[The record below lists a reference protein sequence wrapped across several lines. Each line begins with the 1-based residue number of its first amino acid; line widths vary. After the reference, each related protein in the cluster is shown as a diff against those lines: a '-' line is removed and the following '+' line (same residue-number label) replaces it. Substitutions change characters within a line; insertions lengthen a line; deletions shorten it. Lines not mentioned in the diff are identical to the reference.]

1 MKKIVRL
8 TENDL
13 TKIVKKVI
21 REQEHPTGLKT
32 GSGKKT
38 EIIDKTVTLYSDVQQ
53 QDRMVRATIFK
64 VEDHPQYDGLNLT
77 FTHIVFDSK
86 STDLLRGMYR
96 CGSGKIALNNPGGS
110 NSNHKLKSVG
120 YNEQLTD
127 VLMKEYCTS
136 DFAQTGSEEESD
148 FA

>member
-13 TKIVKKVI
+13 TKIVRKVI
-21 REQEHPTGLKT
+21 KEQEHPTGLKT

-53 QDRMVRATIFK
+53 QDRMVRATILK
-64 VEDHPQYDGLNLT
+64 VEDHPQFDGLNLT
-77 FTHIVFDSK
+77 FMHLVADSK

-96 CGSGKIALNNPGGS
+96 CGSGKIALNNSGVS
-110 NSNHKLKSVG
+110 HKLKSVG

>member
-13 TKIVKKVI
+13 TKIVRKVI
-21 REQEHPTGLKT
+21 KEQMPKGEKV
-32 GSGKKT
+32 SSVKKT
-38 EIIDKTVTLYSDVQQ
+38 EIINKTVTLYSDVAQK
-53 QDRMVRATIFK
+53 DRMVRATIVK
-64 VEDHPQYDGLNLT
+64 VEDHPQFDGLDLVLN
-77 FTHIVFDSK
+77 HIVMDSK
-86 STDLLRGMYR
+86 STDVLRGMYR
-96 CGSGKIALNNPGGS
+96 CGSGKISLNNPGGGH
-110 NSNHKLKSVG
+110 NLKSVG
-120 YNEQLTD
+120 YNKQLTD